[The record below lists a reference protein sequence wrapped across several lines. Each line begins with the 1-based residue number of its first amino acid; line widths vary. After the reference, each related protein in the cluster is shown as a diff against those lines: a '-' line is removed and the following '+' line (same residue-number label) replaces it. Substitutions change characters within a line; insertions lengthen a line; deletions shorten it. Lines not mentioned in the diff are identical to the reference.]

1 MNLCFASLA
10 KIRNI
15 FFLFLLLL
23 SKFVYYNILIH
34 MALSRL
40 IDGQTI
46 KIDNHNTGTLYQWD
60 EAIHLHKRMNSK
72 QYRGIEVLIPLAPK
86 GRLDFRGA
94 NEKKEIE
101 LKNEIRKAFS
111 NHTIR
116 TRFVNTL
123 INSLSDLYNSSKI
136 SKDEWYELFVIVAS
150 RIAAY
155 FDLKPKVK
163 ERIDN
168 DIIRFSREKGLD
180 IFIKA
185 DRDKESIIIGDDLNF
200 INKI

>member
-1 MNLCFASLA
+1 
-10 KIRNI
+10 
-15 FFLFLLLL
+15 
-23 SKFVYYNILIH
+23 
-34 MALSRL
+34 MALSNL

-46 KIDNHNTGTLYQWD
+46 EIDNHNRGTEYKWD
-60 EAIHLHKRMNSK
+60 EAIHIHKRMNSK
-72 QYRGIEVLIPLAPK
+72 QYRGIEVLIPLAQK

-94 NEKKEIE
+94 SEKKEIE

-150 RIAAY
+150 KIAAY

-185 DRDKESIIIGDDLNF
+185 DRDKGSIIIGDDLNF